1 MLTHV
6 FRGVQVQTLQADKA
20 TAVRVFSDEDTEFL
34 SPLMSA
40 ALSKATKSQ
49 LVGFRVIHGTDAG
62 NETTGGIL
70 YAQGRLLHLTLTH
83 YRAQTGRSDL
93 DGRPGPQ
100 FPNPTGLDQRQI
112 GFIPET
118 ARRSSLN
125 EQPDVMNT
133 LPLAALVIDYQL
145 LTTGSDPQS
154 TPVQP
159 HPLHPDHTPVTPQY
173 AQPTLPTSSAVISQ
187 EAHSEEIR
195 SVKELVTKKTTEL
208 DALKEEVRTLQR
220 RLVDLDAEMQKTKKQ
235 SSTAP
240 LQKPV
245 P

>member
-1 MLTHV
+1 
-6 FRGVQVQTLQADKA
+6 VQVQTLPADKA

-49 LVGFRVIHGTDAG
+49 LIGFRVIHGTDAG
-62 NETTGGIL
+62 SETTGGVL
-70 YAQGRLLHLTLTH
+70 YVQGRLLHLTFTH
-83 YRAQTGRSDL
+83 YRAQAGRADL
-93 DGRPGPQ
+93 GGKPGPPL
-100 FPNPTGLDQRQI
+100 PNPMGLDQRQI

-145 LTTGSDPQS
+145 LSTGSEPQS

-159 HPLHPDHTPVTPQY
+159 HPLHPDHTLVTPQR
-173 AQPTLPTSSAVISQ
+173 AQPTIPASSAVISQ
-187 EAHSEEIR
+187 EAQSEEIR
-195 SVKELVTKKTTEL
+195 SVKELVMKNATVI
-208 DALKEEVRTLQR
+208 DALKEDVRTLQR
-220 RLVDLDAEMQKTKKQ
+220 RLIEIDAEMQKTKRQ
-235 SSTAP
+235 ESTTP
-240 LQKPV
+240 LQNPI